1 MLGKMI
7 LHTLMAAGLIAGCG
21 SLYAASAAD
30 HSADSGYTT
39 SAAPSTTTSTAASAA
54 PIKDNGYLPATA
66 TSGRHHDDHRDAR
79 HKDDHRSST
88 TKSRR
93 DHDDDD

>member
-21 SLYAASAAD
+21 SLSAASAAD
-30 HSADSGYTT
+30 HSADSGYTAVAPSAPPT
-39 SAAPSTTTSTAASAA
+39 PSAAPA
-54 PIKDNGYLPATA
+54 KDNGYLPATT
-66 TSGRHHDDHRDAR
+66 TSGRHHDNDHHDAR